1 MGKADAGYSYAYFMR
16 NMLLVF
22 LFFGCFYGCFFL
34 ATYFSIVM
42 VAGTT

>member
-1 MGKADAGYSYAYFMR
+1 MR